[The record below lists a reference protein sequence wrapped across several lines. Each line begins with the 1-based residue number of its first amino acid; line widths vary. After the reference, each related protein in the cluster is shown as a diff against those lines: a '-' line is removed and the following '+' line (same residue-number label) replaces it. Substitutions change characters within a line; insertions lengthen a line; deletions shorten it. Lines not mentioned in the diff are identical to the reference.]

1 MKAGFI
7 TSTRTT
13 TSTCLV
19 ELHKYVFSGVASMMF
34 ASPLCASV
42 IQRGSSRAHEYES
55 SNYYPSSRRQTYNSG
70 ISEIVRMYFPG

>member
-13 TSTCLV
+13 TSTCLA
-19 ELHKYVFSGVASMMF
+19 ELNIYVLPSLASMMF
-34 ASPLCASV
+34 ASLLCASV

-55 SNYYPSSRRQTYNSG
+55 SKLLSKQSANLQFRNL
-70 ISEIVRMYFPG
+70 